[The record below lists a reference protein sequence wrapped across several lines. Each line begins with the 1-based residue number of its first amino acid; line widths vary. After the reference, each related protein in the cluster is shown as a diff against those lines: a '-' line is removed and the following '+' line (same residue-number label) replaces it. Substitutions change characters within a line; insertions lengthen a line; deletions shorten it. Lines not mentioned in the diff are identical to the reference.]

1 MRPAELLAR
10 VEQLKQNEMDR
21 PVAEKQSRCEPDPIP
36 ETLFFRSQTIAIVRH
51 FFEVSCQV
59 GRLPSILGREF
70 FRAKVS
76 HHAIP
81 SFEDQAVFVHD
92 VEACLKQLNEG
103 DAQIVTM
110 VGLHGLSKE
119 EVGALLRC
127 SRNWIN
133 VSNLESL
140 DALTQIFLDAGVLSR
155 RKPDRQTWQMSHRTL
170 PNLADGSSPKK
181 PCESVKPCQSSAA
194 LPLRT
199 PIQSAEQRFG

>member
-1 MRPAELLAR
+1 M
-10 VEQLKQNEMDR
+10 
-21 PVAEKQSRCEPDPIP
+21 
-36 ETLFFRSQTIAIVRH
+36 
-51 FFEVSCQV
+51 
-59 GRLPSILGREF
+59 
-70 FRAKVS
+70 S

-133 VSNLESL
+133 VRYLESL

-170 PNLADGSSPKK
+170 PNLADGSSPEKTLRVRQTV
-181 PCESVKPCQSSAA
+181 PILGGASAPDANSVCRAT
-194 LPLRT
+194 LRVVRKLRASRVRPST
-199 PIQSAEQRFG
+199 YLGLISVITLL